1 MEAAQTV
8 TLGPM
13 VRRPYVIACAV
24 AVATG
29 LLAVV
34 GALALDL
41 PFRDPDGFIG
51 PAYIR
56 LPVIVLFFLLL
67 DIAPSVL
74 RQVRAGQGFRAS
86 LRRVA
91 LERWSLSRLAL
102 VIAGLSA
109 FYVTYVGYRNL
120 KGYLP
125 FVRGELVDE
134 PLHALDRTLM
144 LGNDPGPWLHD
155 VLGTGISAHVLSFVY
170 VSYLVFVPISLA
182 AALVWSRD
190 MSRGFWYVTAL
201 CLNWTLGV
209 ISYYMLPSLGP
220 VFAYSYLYE
229 GLPETGVA
237 NLQESLLN
245 SRLEILANPEMSSAI
260 QGIAGFAS
268 LHVSVVF
275 TAALF
280 CHRAR
285 SPKPLRWGLWVYL
298 GLTVVATL
306 YFGWHYIL
314 DDIAGFGIGWLSVA
328 VGQRVTGNKSTASD
342 PGAAVPEREDIR
354 TADAATGTV
363 SGPPAAPASQSD
375 PVAQRPAPAVEPLR
389 PADAPPVRVEA
400 AARRKGSGAES

>member
-1 MEAAQTV
+1 MS
-8 TLGPM
+8 
-13 VRRPYVIACAV
+13 
-24 AVATG
+24 TG
-29 LLAVV
+29 LLAVL
-34 GALALDL
+34 GAVVLDL

-67 DIAPSVL
+67 DMAPSL
-74 RQVRAGQGFRAS
+74 IREARATGQIWQTFRRIA
-86 LRRVA
+86 VQ
-91 LERWSLSRLAL
+91 RWSLSRLTL

-125 FVRGELVDE
+125 FVREELVDG

-144 LGNDPGPWLHD
+144 LGHDPGPWLHQI
-155 VLGTGISAHVLSFVY
+155 LGTGLSAQVLSVVY
-170 VSYLVFVPISLA
+170 VSYLLFVPLSLG

-220 VFAYSYLYE
+220 VFVYSYLYD
-229 GLPETGVA
+229 GLPETGVS
-237 NLQESLLN
+237 NLQEGLLTN
-245 SRLEILANPEMSSAI
+245 RLDILANPEIATSI

-280 CHRAR
+280 CHRAA
-285 SPKPLRWGLWVYL
+285 SPRALRWGLWVYL
-298 GLTVVATL
+298 VLTVLSTI

-314 DDIAGFGIGWLSVA
+314 DDIAGFAIGWLSVA
-328 VGQRVTGNKSTASD
+328 VGQRVTGNRPDGHHAQRAAD
-342 PGAAVPEREDIR
+342 PPAR
-354 TADAATGTV
+354 TVAAATSLGAHVPT
-363 SGPPAAPASQSD
+363 SNAEPKPLAAPAVPASD
-375 PVAQRPAPAVEPLR
+375 APVATE
-389 PADAPPVRVEA
+389 PPVTSRGP
-400 AARRKGSGAES
+400 RQQT

>member
-1 MEAAQTV
+1 MQAAQTV
-8 TLGPM
+8 AYGSM
-13 VRRPYVIACAV
+13 VRHPYAIACVV
-24 AVATG
+24 AVSTG
-29 LLAVV
+29 LLALV

-41 PFRDPDGFIG
+41 PFRDPDGFLG

-67 DIAPSVL
+67 DLTPSL
-74 RQVRAGQGFRAS
+74 FREIRAGGRLRPAFRRLA
-86 LRRVA
+86 V
-91 LERWSLSRLAL
+91 ERWSPSRLAL

-125 FVRGELVDE
+125 FVREELVDG

-144 LGNDPGPWLHD
+144 LGNDPGPWLHGL
-155 VLGTGISAHVLSFVY
+155 LGTGISAQVLSLVY
-170 VSYLVFVPISLA
+170 VSYLVFVPVSLG

-229 GLPETGVA
+229 GLPQTGVA
-237 NLQESLLN
+237 SLQESLLN
-245 SRLEILANPEMSSAI
+245 SRLDILANPEMSDSI

-280 CHRAR
+280 CHRAGSPRALR
-285 SPKPLRWGLWVYL
+285 SALWVYL
-298 GLTVVATL
+298 ALTVVATI

-328 VGQRVTGNKSTASD
+328 VGQRVTGNSSTARHQRVSD
-342 PGAAVPEREDIR
+342 PAEMDDVPATGAVVHR
-354 TADAATGTV
+354 ADAAGKQATRAEALLPT
-363 SGPPAAPASQSD
+363 AD
-375 PVAQRPAPAVEPLR
+375 TPVVV
-389 PADAPPVRVEA
+389 DAPV
-400 AARRKGSGAES
+400 RRKGSSAQS

>member
-1 MEAAQTV
+1 
-8 TLGPM
+8 M

-29 LLAVV
+29 LLAVI

-67 DIAPSVL
+67 DIAPSVV
-74 RQVRAGQGFRAS
+74 RQVRAGQGVPSA
-86 LRRVA
+86 LRRVS

-125 FVRGELVDE
+125 FVREELVDE

-155 VLGTGISAHVLSFVY
+155 VLGTGFSAHVLSLVY
-170 VSYLVFVPISLA
+170 VSYLLFVPISLA

-209 ISYYMLPSLGP
+209 LSYYTLPSLGP
-220 VFAYSYLYE
+220 VFAYPYLYE

-237 NLQESLLN
+237 SLQESLLK
-245 SRLEILANPEMSSAI
+245 SRYEILANPEMSSAI

-285 SPKPLRWGLWVYL
+285 SPKPLRWSLWVYL
-298 GLTVVATL
+298 GLTVLATL

-328 VGQRVTGNKSTASD
+328 VGQRVTGNKSRA
-342 PGAAVPEREDIR
+342 G
-354 TADAATGTV
+354 
-363 SGPPAAPASQSD
+363 D
-375 PVAQRPAPAVEPLR
+375 PVAPAPPPEDGPVLDAGNGTGPGRPAAAPTGKPPAPRAPR
-389 PADAPPVRVEA
+389 PTPTVAPVPTADTPAARIEA
-400 AARRKGSGAES
+400 SARRKGSGATS